1 MSRLYLMI
9 VLVAAMVGAVFVFM
23 QGGGA
28 REDNRREPL
37 IINGKGV
44 PDGKYEFMVA
54 LLDKRQPGNAFQK
67 QFCAGTL
74 IDEDSVLTAA
84 HCFFDAQGN
93 QDPASLRDLKVTVG
107 RTALNSN
114 QGEVRSITQGF
125 IHSGYK
131 PKSRSFDYDAV
142 VLQLGKPV
150 SSVKP
155 IKLSNQNNLEQ
166 PGLQLRIAGW
176 GSLTARPGCG
186 PDNADPVFPTRLQ
199 EARVPIVSDSE
210 ADQLYRTIC
219 QFSGLRNI
227 YTPSLMVAAGGGPQD
242 TCQADSGGPLFAKP
256 SFSKTYTQVGITSSG
271 PGCGPGIYPTAYT
284 EVNANSIASF
294 IDRAAQ

>member
-1 MSRLYLMI
+1 MSRLYLVI
-9 VLVAAMVGAVFVFM
+9 VLVAAMVASLFVFM

-28 REDNRREPL
+28 REDNQGPQ

-131 PKSRSFDYDAV
+131 PKSLSVDYDAV

-176 GSLTARPGCG
+176 GSLTARPACG

-199 EARVPIVSDSE
+199 EARVPIISDSE
-210 ADQLYRTIC
+210 AQQLLSNIC
-219 QFSGLRNI
+219 NTNVNL

-256 SFSKTYTQVGITSSG
+256 SFSKTYTQVGITSFG